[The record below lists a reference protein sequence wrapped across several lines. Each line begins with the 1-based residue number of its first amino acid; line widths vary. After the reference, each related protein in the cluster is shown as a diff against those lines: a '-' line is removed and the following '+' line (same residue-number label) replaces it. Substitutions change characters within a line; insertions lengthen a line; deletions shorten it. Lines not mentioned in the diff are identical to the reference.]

1 MIIDSFFLCCPGGGM
16 RVHVLEGDHLWQLI
30 PGPQLGMQMLVTMI
44 DDDPFVGRIATGRI
58 ASGVIRVNDRVK
70 VITRDGA
77 VHSTP
82 SVPVSPLCACITAP

>member
-1 MIIDSFFLCCPGGGM
+1 
-16 RVHVLEGDHLWQLI
+16 
-30 PGPQLGMQMLVTMI
+30 MLVTMI

-77 VHSTP
+77 VHAKPP
-82 SVPVSPLCACITAP
+82 SVPGAPLVVYRREPPCSLSNRVILVSQLGAYV

>member
-1 MIIDSFFLCCPGGGM
+1 
-16 RVHVLEGDHLWQLI
+16 
-30 PGPQLGMQMLVTMI
+30 MLVTMI

-77 VHSTP
+77 VHANPP
-82 SVPVSPLCACITAP
+82 SVPESPLCLCRRAPPLMLVKMPGPCQPRVRV

>member
-1 MIIDSFFLCCPGGGM
+1 
-16 RVHVLEGDHLWQLI
+16 
-30 PGPQLGMQMLVTMI
+30 MLVTMI

-77 VHSTP
+77 VDLHPSSTRLTP
-82 SVPVSPLCACITAP
+82 VCMQKSTATNVGEDAWSVSAQSASLKMDPALHAAQAWLDRQQR